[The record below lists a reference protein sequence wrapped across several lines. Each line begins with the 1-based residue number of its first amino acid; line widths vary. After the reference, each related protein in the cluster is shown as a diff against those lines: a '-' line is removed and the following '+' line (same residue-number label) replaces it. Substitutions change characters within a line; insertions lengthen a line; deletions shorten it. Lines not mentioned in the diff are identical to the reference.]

1 MNASSQLQE
10 THTRGLSF
18 VVFFG
23 IFAPLIYFLADLYKF
38 PFFTYF
44 TATGEIFL
52 GWRPFSEESGPA
64 MYWYGWILA
73 STIISSILSFIFT
86 FGITL
91 RTQSLV
97 LLLNLTWLSIFSIVP
112 FLIYS
117 LKFYW
122 K

>member
-1 MNASSQLQE
+1 
-10 THTRGLSF
+10 
-18 VVFFG
+18 
-23 IFAPLIYFLADLYKF
+23 
-38 PFFTYF
+38 
-44 TATGEIFL
+44 
-52 GWRPFSEESGPA
+52 

-73 STIISSILSFIFT
+73 STIISSILSVIFT